1 MELDDVGDSVA
12 VVHRLFVGEIEFDGD
27 AKVAAEDD
35 DSGHDQVE
43 EEQGDNKRESLIFHL
58 APGK

>member
-1 MELDDVGDSVA
+1 MELDVA

-35 DSGHDQVE
+35 DSGRGQVE